1 MTTEPQ
7 TPAAPDERI
16 PERFVPEEMRGELV
30 AAEHFARYRWAASF
44 CNGRSALDAGCGAGY
59 GSELINQAGAA
70 GVMAIDVSETAL
82 ELARASVSEGVTCRS
97 GDVMAL
103 PFDDATFDLVV
114 CFEVI
119 EHVDDPERALDELS
133 RVLAPDG
140 LLLVS
145 SPNRDRYVP
154 GNPHHRH
161 EYTRRELQES
171 LDRRFE
177 AARII
182 SQHVMIASV
191 IAWSGAH
198 GVQADTRR
206 VADPK
211 PIDEV
216 YLLAMAG
223 RELPP
228 DPPPT
233 VALSTFAEPREWL
246 AYIDSQQEHLA
257 ARQRW
262 IEELERRDAGR
273 MQALERLA
281 DAEQELARSRASDL
295 ALEEATRDLASARSE
310 LAHLRA
316 QISAVKASASWRTT
330 APLRRAA
337 SAVRQRR

>member
-1 MTTEPQ
+1 MTADPQ
-7 TPAAPDERI
+7 APIAPDHKI
-16 PERFVPEEMRGELV
+16 PERFVPDEMRGELV
-30 AAEHFARYRWAASF
+30 AAEHLARYRWAASF
-44 CNGRSALDAGCGAGY
+44 CDGRRVLDAGCGAGY
-59 GSELINQAGAA
+59 GAELINRTGAES
-70 GVMAIDVSETAL
+70 VMAIDVSETAL
-82 ELARASVSEGVTCRS
+82 ELARSSVSEGVTCQQ

-103 PFDDATFDLVV
+103 PFDDATFEVVV

-133 RVLAPDG
+133 RVLTPDG

-161 EYTRRELQES
+161 EYTRPELQAS

-191 IAWSGAH
+191 IGWAGARE
-198 GVQADTRR
+198 VDADTHR
-206 VADPK
+206 VASPE
-211 PIDEV
+211 PSDEV

-228 DPPPT
+228 DPPPI

-246 AYIDSQQEHLA
+246 AYIAAQKEHVVA
-257 ARQRW
+257 QQRW
-262 IEELERRDAGR
+262 IEELERRDADR
-273 MQALERLA
+273 LQALERLA
-281 DAEQELARSRASDL
+281 EAEQELARSRADTF
-295 ALEEATRDLASARSE
+295 ALDEAKRDLGAARGE
-310 LAHLRA
+310 LTYLRA
-316 QISAVKASASWRTT
+316 QLSAVKASVSWRGT